1 MVKCKC
7 KKKHCKITYTK
18 AGLEKH
24 LKQNAAGAASGDM
37 VRDKKEVMS
46 YYKDGKE
53 APEIASAI
61 GKSVERVEKIIRR
74 IRGVK
79 KKETCREYFEKGK
92 SEDEAV
98 SATGF
103 TFARV
108 KRIYDRC
115 RKKKGLDV
123 TPSTSPEPSNEI
135 LSINGQTLLQIKC
148 KNCGKKQM
156 RKIHITQ
163 RPVKTQSGTWTFIPE
178 YEARERCECGAL
190 HSIKIIPDDV
200 SS

>member
-7 KKKHCKITYTK
+7 NKKKCKITYTK

-24 LKQNAAGAASGDM
+24 LKQNAAGAASSDTTK
-37 VRDKKEVMS
+37 DKKIVMP
-46 YYKDGKE
+46 YYKDGKSE
-53 APEIASAI
+53 SEIAEII
-61 GKSVERVEKIIRR
+61 GKSVERIEKIFRKIK
-74 IRGVK
+74 GGEMK
-79 KKETCREYFEKGK
+79 QLCREYFEKGK

-103 TFARV
+103 TLARV

-135 LSINGQTLLQIKC
+135 LSINGRTLLQIEC
-148 KNCGKKQM
+148 KICGKKQK
-156 RKIHITQ
+156 RKIHITH
-163 RPVKTQSGTWTFIPE
+163 RPVKTQSGTMTFVLE
-178 YEARERCECGAL
+178 YEARERCKCGAKP
-190 HSIKIIPDDV
+190 HSIEVIPDDV
-200 SS
+200 